1 MTSTTIGGL
10 RCHDWGG
17 APGAPALLLLHGF
30 SDSGRCWV
38 DAVDHWTTDFHVLT
52 VDARGHGQSERFTP
66 SQLASGPQAVMV
78 EDIVQLLD
86 SWPALTGRPVA
97 LVGHSMGG
105 GVACEVALARPDR
118 VAAVVLEDPALGPSD
133 GTTAGHEGAVRREW
147 GDAQVAQLT
156 RYAVDPAFAT
166 AEVAQFVR
174 TSPAVEA
181 HEWLA
186 AKHQTDLD
194 MTAGG
199 RIRPERPWRQAVAE
213 LTVPTLVVS
222 GTREVIWEPQEWAAL
237 QACGNPVVE
246 TAVVDGADHCV
257 RRTQPEGFYAVVDP
271 WLRRHLVS

>member
-156 RYAVDPAFAT
+156 RYAVDPALLGPPGPSSAGATSSAASIIDAARARVTNALAAQQNTIVGADEIAARRSLAT
-166 AEVAQFVR
+166 ALSTAAATHPIWALPQDDLDLGALFDSGVDLR
-174 TSPAVEA
+174 NPAVA
-181 HEWLA
+181 AWL
-186 AKHQTDLD
+186 HDL
-194 MTAGG
+194 TAPAPLLLSL
-199 RIRPERPWRQAVAE
+199 IHISEPTRP
-213 LTVPTLVVS
+213 
-222 GTREVIWEPQEWAAL
+222 
-237 QACGNPVVE
+237 
-246 TAVVDGADHCV
+246 
-257 RRTQPEGFYAVVDP
+257 Y
-271 WLRRHLVS
+271 

>member
-1 MTSTTIGGL
+1 
-10 RCHDWGG
+10 
-17 APGAPALLLLHGF
+17 
-30 SDSGRCWV
+30 
-38 DAVDHWTTDFHVLT
+38 
-52 VDARGHGQSERFTP
+52 
-66 SQLASGPQAVMV
+66 MV

-86 SWPALTGRPVA
+86 SWPALAGRPVA

-133 GTTAGHEGAVRREW
+133 GTTAGHETAVRREW
-147 GDAQVAQLT
+147 GAAQVAQLT

-166 AEVAQFVR
+166 AKVAQLVEP
-174 TSPAVEA
+174 PAVEA

-186 AKHQTDLD
+186 ASTNRPRG

-222 GTREVIWEPQEWAAL
+222 GTREVIWEPRSGRPCRRAAT
-237 QACGNPVVE
+237 P
-246 TAVVDGADHCV
+246 
-257 RRTQPEGFYAVVDP
+257 
-271 WLRRHLVS
+271 